1 MYVCVGVSGSRVFY
15 WGGEG
20 VCVCKC
26 VCVVKWEEPLKL
38 RLYLVVFFAC
48 CTD

>member
-1 MYVCVGVSGSRVFY
+1 MYVCVGVSGSRVFL
-15 WGGEG
+15 GGVRG

-38 RLYLVVFFAC
+38 RLVHVMAN
-48 CTD
+48 